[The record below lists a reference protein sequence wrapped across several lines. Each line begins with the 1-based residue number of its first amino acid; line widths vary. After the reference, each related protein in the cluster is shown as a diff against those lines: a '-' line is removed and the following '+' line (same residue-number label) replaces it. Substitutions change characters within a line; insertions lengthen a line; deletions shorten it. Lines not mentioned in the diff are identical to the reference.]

1 MIRLKVIM
9 KVVSSKDIIKIYR
22 NKIWKLHG
30 VPQKVL
36 SNRGPQ
42 FISKFIED
50 LTKALETK

>member
-1 MIRLKVIM
+1 M

-42 FISKFIED
+42 FISKFMED